1 MNEAASV
8 RRRPAEVTVRPA
20 RPEDLATC
28 AVVFRSAINDYTR
41 PLGQID
47 VPEDPGPV
55 VRLWAHTRSTDPDR
69 FVVATV
75 SGEGEGDGERDGG
88 PEAAVAA
95 GERIVAFGSAVMRDG
110 LWFLSMLFVL
120 PEFQGAGVGRRIL
133 ARILPGDGA
142 TFRATA
148 TDAAQPIS
156 NALYAM
162 HDIVPR
168 MPLLNLTGLPLRPE
182 AFGEL
187 PSGVSAI
194 PFDEIDGDPA
204 GDPIDGAESLS
215 RRILANELG
224 ALDRDL
230 LGVTHLPADHAWL
243 RTEGRRGW
251 LYRGPDGRAIGYG
264 YAAEAGRVGPVAVR
278 DPTLF
283 GPVLGHLTSAVVP
296 RGMFALWIGGEADRA
311 LVPALQAGFRLEQ
324 FPVLLCWDRP
334 FADFSR
340 YLPNSPGLL

>member
-1 MNEAASV
+1 VTEAV
-8 RRRPAEVTVRPA
+8 PDRRRPAEVTVRPA

-28 AVVFRSAINDYTR
+28 AMVFRTAINHYTR
-41 PLGQID
+41 PLGQVD

-75 SGEGEGDGERDGG
+75 ADGEDD
-88 PEAAVAA
+88 A
-95 GERIVAFGSAVMRDG
+95 GERVVAFGSALVRDG
-110 LWFLSMLFVL
+110 LWYLSMLFVL

-133 ARILPGDGA
+133 ARILPGDDVA
-142 TFRATA
+142 YRATA

-168 MPLLNLTGLPLRPE
+168 MPMLNLTGLPVRPE
-182 AFGEL
+182 AFGPL

-194 PFDEIDGDPA
+194 PFDEIDGGPA
-204 GDPIDGAESLS
+204 GDATDGAGGTDDFG
-215 RRILANELG
+215 RRMLGNELDV
-224 ALDRDL
+224 LDREL
-230 LGVTHLPADHAWL
+230 LGVTHLPSDHAWL
-243 RTEGRRGW
+243 RTEGRHGW
-251 LYRGPDGRAIGYG
+251 LYRGPDGSAVGYG

-278 DPTLF
+278 DPALF
-283 GPVLGHLTSAVVP
+283 GPVLGHLTSVVVP
-296 RGMFALWIGGEADRA
+296 RGAFALWIGGEADRA
-311 LVPALQAGFRLEQ
+311 LVSALQAGFRLEQ

-334 FADFSR
+334 FGDFSR

>member
-1 MNEAASV
+1 VTEAVPAG
-8 RRRPAEVTVRPA
+8 RRPAAVTVRPA
-20 RPEDLATC
+20 RPEDLAAC
-28 AVVFRSAINDYTR
+28 AVVFRTAINAYTR

-55 VRLWAHTRSTDPDR
+55 VRLWAHARSTDPER

-75 SGEGEGDGERDGG
+75 SGEDDG
-88 PEAAVAA
+88 AAAS
-95 GERIVAFGSAVMRDG
+95 GERIVAFGSALVRDG

-133 ARILPGDGA
+133 ARILPGDDA
-142 TFRATA
+142 AYRATA

-182 AFGEL
+182 AFGPM

-194 PFDEIDGDPA
+194 AFDEIDGGPA
-204 GDPIDGAESLS
+204 GDATDGADGFG
-215 RRILANELG
+215 RRMLANELDV
-224 ALDRDL
+224 LDREL

-251 LYRGPDGRAIGYG
+251 LYRGPDGGAVGYG

-278 DPTLF
+278 DPALF
-283 GPVLGHLTSAVVP
+283 GPILGHLTSAVVP
-296 RGMFALWIGGEADRA
+296 RGVFALWIGGEADRA